1 LEKELFDAD
10 LGDADER
17 EQALGL
23 LRERMVAFAA
33 SRMGRE
39 TAEDLVQE
47 VLVVMEQK
55 YRHVEAPEEMLPLGL
70 KILRFKM
77 MGFHRRR
84 SRRGEH
90 RQVAVEDEP
99 LTNPAPD
106 PEMLAVRNEARQRLR
121 EAMKKLDG
129 RCRELFRLKLQ
140 GRSFAEIQGILKAG
154 SLNTVYTW
162 DFRCRQRLLELMGG
176 KWEKKR

>member
-1 LEKELFDAD
+1 MTVPELVD
-10 LGDADER
+10 R
-17 EQALGL
+17 NRALGL

-39 TAEDLVQE
+39 TAEDLAQE

-55 YRHVEAPEEMLPLGL
+55 YRHVEEPEELLPLGL
-70 KILRFKM
+70 KVLRFKM
-77 MGFHRRR
+77 MGLHRRR
-84 SRRGEH
+84 SRRGEY

-106 PEMLAVRNEARQRLR
+106 PETLAQRAEARRKLR

-140 GRSFAEIQGILKAG
+140 GRSFAEIQSILKAG

-162 DFRCRQRLLELMGG
+162 DFRCRQRLLDLIGG
-176 KWEKKR
+176 EWEMKR